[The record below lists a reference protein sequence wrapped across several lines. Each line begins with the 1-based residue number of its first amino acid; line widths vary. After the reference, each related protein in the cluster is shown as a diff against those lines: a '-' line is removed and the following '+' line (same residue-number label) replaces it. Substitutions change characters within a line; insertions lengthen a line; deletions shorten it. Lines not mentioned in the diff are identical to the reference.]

1 MRRTGASGH
10 LPRGRASSRIGT
22 SAAVAAEVSGL
33 TGGVMEVETVG
44 DVTLVTLPVRVD
56 TTNAGGVEAEFK
68 GMLEQGARKLVADF
82 AGNEYV
88 SSAGLRVFLSVLK
101 ALEKDGGKMVLC
113 AMQPFV
119 ADVFEISGFSGLFT
133 IVATR
138 DEALAALA

>member
-1 MRRTGASGH
+1 
-10 LPRGRASSRIGT
+10 
-22 SAAVAAEVSGL
+22 
-33 TGGVMEVETVG
+33 MEVETVG
-44 DVTLVTLPVRVD
+44 DVTLVTLPARVD
-56 TTNAGGVEAEFK
+56 TTSAGGVEEEFK
-68 GMLEQGARKLVADF
+68 GLLEQGSRKLVADF

-138 DEALAALA
+138 DEAVAAFA